1 MLSPASPTPLLLR
14 WQGLLAGSPAGSI
27 TQHLPLISGLV
38 LCALLAGLPLVTRA
52 GLSLLIAACGLL
64 WVLWALRTSPGQ
76 IGPINLALLAVLAVA
91 LLATGF
97 SPVPV
102 AAAKGLMKLTS
113 YLGVYAL
120 MRQLLASSPLWWDR
134 LVAALL
140 VGQLFTSV
148 IGIRQLYAEPSQLA
162 RWSDN
167 NSVAEGTVR
176 IYSTLDNPNLLGGY
190 LLPIL
195 PLAAVAVLRWRTLP
209 RRLFALLSLVL
220 GIVALV
226 LTYSRGAWMGMVA
239 SLGLL
244 GLLLAMRQ
252 TRHWPLFWRR
262 TLPLLL
268 LVAAAVALVVLVTQV
283 EPLRVRVMSL
293 VAGREDSSN
302 NFRINVWT
310 SVLAMINDRP
320 WLGIGPG
327 NTAFNLIY
335 PLYQQ
340 PKFNALSAYSIPLEL
355 LVEAGV
361 PGLLAG
367 LALLFTAMRTGL
379 LQGQGQGMLS
389 LPSLAAVAAFAGLA
403 VQGLTDTIFF
413 RPEVQLVALFSLATL
428 AAAARGDA
436 GTASAASPLAEARPQ
451 AKARSGAGP
460 GA

>member
-1 MLSPASPTPLLLR
+1 VLSPATPTPLLLR

-27 TQHLPLISGLV
+27 SKHLPLISGLV

-52 GLSLLIAACGLL
+52 GLSLLIAACGML
-64 WVLWALRTSPGQ
+64 WVLWALRTTPGR

-120 MRQLLASSPLWWDR
+120 LRQLLASSPLWWDR

-140 VGQLFTSV
+140 AGQLLTSV
-148 IGIRQLYAEPSQLA
+148 IGIRQLYADSSQLA

-195 PLAAVAVLRWRTLP
+195 PLAVVAVLRWRTLP
-209 RRLFALLSLVL
+209 RRLFALVSLVL

-252 TRHWPLFWRR
+252 TRHWPPFWRR
-262 TLPLLL
+262 TFPLLL
-268 LVAAAVALVVLVTQV
+268 LVATAVALVVLVTQV

-361 PGLLAG
+361 PGLLAAV
-367 LALLFTAMRTGL
+367 ALLFTAVRTGL
-379 LQGQGQGMLS
+379 RQGQGLGMLN
-389 LPSLAAVAAFAGLA
+389 LPSLAAVAVFAGLA

-413 RPEVQLVALFSLATL
+413 RPEVQLVGLFSLATL
-428 AAAARGDA
+428 AAAAADPLAA
-436 GTASAASPLAEARPQ
+436 GASSSVRAPAASEPA
-451 AKARSGAGP
+451 
-460 GA
+460 

>member
-1 MLSPASPTPLLLR
+1 VSRPWALVVLFAAGLGAVLVPPATATAPQTDAAGAVLRVGVVEGSPPCSDRRDDA
-14 WQGLLAGSPAGSI
+14 WQGLAPELWNRVASRESLAFRLSAWPSTGDLLEATRTGVIDVAVGCINVSPERLLRYRFS
-27 TQHLPLISGLV
+27 LPFQEDG
-38 LCALLAGLPLVTRA
+38 
-52 GLSLLIAACGLL
+52 
-64 WVLWALRTSPGQ
+64 
-76 IGPINLALLAVLAVA
+76 LAVLVLRTPLDLGRAFLGA
-91 LLATGF
+91 LIG
-97 SPVPV
+97 P
-102 AAAKGLMKLTS
+102 GLL
-113 YLGVYAL
+113 
-120 MRQLLASSPLWWDR
+120 Q
-134 LVAALL
+134 
-140 VGQLFTSV
+140 
-148 IGIRQLYAEPSQLA
+148 
-162 RWSDN
+162 
-167 NSVAEGTVR
+167 
-176 IYSTLDNPNLLGGY
+176 LLGGY

-428 AAAARGDA
+428 AAAAGGEA
-436 GTASAASPLAEARPQ
+436 GTAAAASPLADARLLV
-451 AKARSGAGP
+451 KARSGAAP

>member
-1 MLSPASPTPLLLR
+1 VLSPASPTPLLLR

-38 LCALLAGLPLVTRA
+38 LCALLACLPLVTRA

-64 WVLWALRTSPGQ
+64 WVLWALRTTPGQ

-428 AAAARGDA
+428 AAAAGGEA
-436 GTASAASPLAEARPQ
+436 GTAAAASPLADARLLV
-451 AKARSGAGP
+451 KARSGAAP

>member
-1 MLSPASPTPLLLR
+1 MSIPAPPPLLLR
-14 WQGLLAGSPAGSI
+14 WQGLLARAPVGILGHQLA
-27 TQHLPLISGLV
+27 TVAGLV
-38 LCALLAGLPLVTRA
+38 LCGLLAGLPLVTRG

-64 WVLWALRTSPGQ
+64 WVVWALRTPPGRL
-76 IGPINLALLAVLAVA
+76 GPINLALLLVLAVA

-97 SPVPV
+97 SPVPL

-120 MRQLLASSPLWWDR
+120 MRQLLAHSPLWWDR

-140 VGQLFTSV
+140 AGELVTSV
-148 IGIRQLYAEPSQLA
+148 VGIRQLYADASALA
-162 RWSDN
+162 RWSDA

-176 IYSTLDNPNLLGGY
+176 IYSTLENPNLLGGF
-190 LLPIL
+190 LLPVL
-195 PLAAVAVLRWRTLP
+195 PLALVALLRWRTLP
-209 RRLFALLSLVL
+209 QRLFALAALVL
-220 GIVALV
+220 GLVALV
-226 LTYSRGAWMGMVA
+226 LTYSRGAWMGMVV

-244 GLLLAMRQ
+244 ALLLALRF
-252 TRHWPLFWRR
+252 TRHWPPFWRR

-268 LVAAAVALVVLVTQV
+268 LVGGTVALVVLVTQV

-310 SVLAMINDRP
+310 AALAMVQDRP

-367 LALLFTAMRTGL
+367 LGVLVVAVRTGL
-379 LQGQGQGMLS
+379 AAGRGEGPLA
-389 LPSLAAVAAFAGLA
+389 LPSLAAVAVFLGLA

-413 RPEVQLVALFSLATL
+413 RPEVQLVAFFCLATL
-428 AAAARGDA
+428 AVAGAPGAARARAPG
-436 GTASAASPLAEARPQ
+436 AAP
-451 AKARSGAGP
+451 GP
-460 GA
+460 GAGGDGEG

>member
-1 MLSPASPTPLLLR
+1 M
-14 WQGLLAGSPAGSI
+14 
-27 TQHLPLISGLV
+27 
-38 LCALLAGLPLVTRA
+38 
-52 GLSLLIAACGLL
+52 
-64 WVLWALRTSPGQ
+64 LWALRTPPGG

-120 MRQLLASSPLWWDR
+120 MRQLLTSSPIWWDR
-134 LVAALL
+134 LAAALL
-140 VGQLFTSV
+140 AGELLTSV
-148 IGIRQLYAEPSQLA
+148 IGIRQLYADSSQLA

-176 IYSTLDNPNLLGGY
+176 IYSTLDNPNLLGGF

-195 PLAAVAVLRWRTLP
+195 PLAVVALLRWRTLP
-209 RRLFALLSLVL
+209 RRLFALAALVL

-252 TRHWPLFWRR
+252 TRQWPPFWRR

-268 LVAAAVALVVLVTQV
+268 LVGTAVALVVLVTQV
-283 EPLRVRVMSL
+283 EPLRVRVLSL

-310 SVLAMINDRP
+310 SVLAMIQDRP

-367 LALLFTAMRTGL
+367 LALLFIALRTGL
-379 LQGQGQGMLS
+379 QQGGGPGPLA

-428 AAAARGDA
+428 AV
-436 GTASAASPLAEARPQ
+436 AASDGSPS
-451 AKARSGAGP
+451 AKGSGSLRVPDASHP
-460 GA
+460 A